1 VSPVIFKRGEV
12 RGPISDPH
20 ESLRECFAQLPA
32 SEGGE
37 ISHPI
42 ALNAGECAIWVFDL
56 GVSRVC
62 QGRARVAGA
71 LGGEHLTVSYAE
83 KMRDGALVLP
93 DPGTYCR
100 MRPSDEFL
108 LRPGNQVAEPFSLRG
123 GRYIIFKL
131 DAPRASSFQLAFDA
145 VVSSYPSAAHNPPF
159 VSDGELAGVAEMCRR
174 SIEACLQ
181 DGFVDCVWRE
191 SSQWLGDCLPEVF
204 AFSAMS
210 EDPRPL
216 ERAIVMAAEGAYADG
231 VLPSVLPGEV
241 HAYTVLDYNF
251 SWVEL
256 LAMYARHAAA
266 SNRLTFIAGHMSTMG
281 RMLDRFDRD
290 RGADGLIRSQP
301 GRRLFLDWSKVD
313 RREPSLTYNARYLRA
328 LGSAADIATEWGED
342 ALASTYR
349 SRSATLTK
357 AMRTAFRPAGRWH
370 ENIFGVPC
378 SQLGL
383 ALVILT
389 GCARDEET
397 AALADAIVA
406 RSLELDGSRSDDDL
420 VLASPFMHHY
430 VFLALEQLGRRA
442 DILRIIRSRWGRWS
456 KSGEPTTWENWNVD
470 FPDGST
476 CHGFSAHPLG
486 WILKP

>member
-1 VSPVIFKRGEV
+1 
-12 RGPISDPH
+12 
-20 ESLRECFAQLPA
+20 LRECFARLPA
-32 SEGGE
+32 SKGGE
-37 ISHPI
+37 NFHPI
-42 ALNAGECAIWVFDL
+42 ALNADECAIWVFDL
-56 GVSRVC
+56 GMSRVC
-62 QGRARVAGA
+62 QGRASIAGA
-71 LGGEHLTVSYAE
+71 LGGERLTISYAE

-100 MRPSDEFL
+100 MQPTDEFL
-108 LRPGNQVAEPFSLRG
+108 LRPDKQVAEPFSLRG

-131 DAPRASSFQLAFDA
+131 DAPQASNLQLTFDA
-145 VVSSYPSAAHNPPF
+145 VVSSYPLVADSLPSGMDSEL
-159 VSDGELAGVAEMCRR
+159 SDLADMCRR

-191 SSQWLGDCLPEVF
+191 SSQWLGDCLPEAF
-204 AFSAMS
+204 AFSAIS
-210 EDPRPL
+210 DDTRPL

-256 LAMYARHAAA
+256 LAMYARHPAAP
-266 SNRLTFIAGHMSTMG
+266 NRSTFIAGHMSTMR
-281 RMLDRFDRD
+281 RMFDRFNRD

-301 GRRLFLDWSKVD
+301 GRRVFLDWSRVE

-328 LGSAADIATEWGED
+328 LGIAADIAAECGED
-342 ALASTYR
+342 ALASAYR
-349 SRSATLTK
+349 DRGATLRA
-357 AMRTAFRPAGRWH
+357 AMRSAFRPAGRWH
-370 ENIFGVPC
+370 ENILGVPC

-389 GCARDEET
+389 DCALPEET
-397 AALADAIVA
+397 TALADAIVA

-430 VFLALEQLGRRA
+430 VFLALEQLDRHP
-442 DILRIIRSRWGRWS
+442 DIMRIIRSRWGRWS

-486 WILKP
+486 WILKQ